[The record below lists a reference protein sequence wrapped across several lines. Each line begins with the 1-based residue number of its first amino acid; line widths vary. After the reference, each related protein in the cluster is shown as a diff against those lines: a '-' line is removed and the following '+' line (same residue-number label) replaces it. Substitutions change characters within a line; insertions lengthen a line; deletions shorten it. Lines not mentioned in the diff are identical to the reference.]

1 MLRSF
6 YSEHYVVVDR
16 RGIYYTVGLTFLQDT
31 PVTIMIVEDPLC
43 WKSFHFDL
51 IVLMKRVS
59 AWWDSES
66 GKKDDGPRYY

>member
-1 MLRSF
+1 MTQVNMLRSF

-43 WKSFHFDL
+43 WKSFHF
-51 IVLMKRVS
+51 
-59 AWWDSES
+59 
-66 GKKDDGPRYY
+66 